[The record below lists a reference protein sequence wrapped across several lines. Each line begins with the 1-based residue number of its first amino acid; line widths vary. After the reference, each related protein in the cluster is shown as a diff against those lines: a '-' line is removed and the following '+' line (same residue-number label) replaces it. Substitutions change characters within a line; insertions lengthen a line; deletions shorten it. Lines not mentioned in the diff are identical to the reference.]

1 MPPEF
6 PFVGVPKGASKY
18 LGEKD
23 PKTRIYRRE
32 GSDDETEEW
41 FDKVME
47 IAGHVIS
54 PGGVCIYARVSR
66 AAVYKAINEGR
77 LTAFGFRVIK
87 EGRSVFGFTKNV
99 REVPYFYVPV
109 SEAKAWGEII
119 KAKVQGK
126 TLTAEEDPGWVSD
139 RAYEKLEGKLRG
151 GRYVKKGEQK

>member
-1 MPPEF
+1 MPSEF
-6 PFVGVPKGASKY
+6 PFVGVPKGALKY

-41 FDKVME
+41 MDKVME
-47 IAGHVIS
+47 VAGQVIS

-77 LTAFGFRVIK
+77 LTAFGFRVVK
-87 EGRSVFGFTKNV
+87 EGRSVFGFTKSV
-99 REVPYFYVPV
+99 REIPYFYVPV

-119 KAKVQGK
+119 RAKIQAK
-126 TLTAEEDPGWVSD
+126 TLTADEEPGWVSNS
-139 RAYEKLEGKLRG
+139 AYSKLDKKLKA
-151 GRYVKKGEQK
+151 GRYVKKKDE